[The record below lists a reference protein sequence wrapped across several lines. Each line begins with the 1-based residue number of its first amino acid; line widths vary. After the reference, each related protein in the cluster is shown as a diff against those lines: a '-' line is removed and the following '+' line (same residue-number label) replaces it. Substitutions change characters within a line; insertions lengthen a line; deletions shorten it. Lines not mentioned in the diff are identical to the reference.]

1 MKSSIL
7 QKHHA
12 LFWILC
18 SKALQSTGTDGWPL
32 KRESGERFT
41 RCTLCCRHG
50 MYILG
55 VIKKIVGKIDDTEYL
70 EKLFDDLSDLH
81 RRLGVEA
88 SGMDIFGKVFC
99 KVGTPKNWK
108 CETWGLCLENLGFFK
123 VDFLQ
128 IRKEKVQFLLHL
140 MRQILFEKKNRLEKD
155 RKKIRKD

>member
-12 LFWILC
+12 VFWILC
-18 SKALQSTGTDGWPL
+18 SKALQSTGTDGRPL

-99 KVGTPKNWK
+99 KVYTPKN
-108 CETWGLCLENLGFFK
+108 
-123 VDFLQ
+123 
-128 IRKEKVQFLLHL
+128 
-140 MRQILFEKKNRLEKD
+140 
-155 RKKIRKD
+155 

>member
-1 MKSSIL
+1 
-7 QKHHA
+7 
-12 LFWILC
+12 
-18 SKALQSTGTDGWPL
+18 
-32 KRESGERFT
+32 
-41 RCTLCCRHG
+41 